1 MKFTRTFLFLFV
13 AIVLVPNVRAD
24 AVTDWNA
31 IAVQASLTA
40 GGPPGPSARV
50 GPTSVG
56 DIAMVSAAVYDAV
69 QAIEGKYQPY
79 YVDIPGA
86 TGSPVAATAR
96 AAHDVLVHLYP
107 AQAAALGVT
116 YQNYLLSNGILITD
130 PGIDVGAI
138 AAAGIIRLRSCDGRF
153 PDPPP
158 PPFIGSTDIG
168 KWRPTP
174 PANAPMLGTWMANA
188 SPFLLLRPGQFR
200 SDDPP
205 ALTSR
210 QYARDYNEVKAYG
223 SLTNS
228 SRTPEQT
235 DLAQFWAGNFGV
247 MMNKLL
253 RDVSTSHVDDIADSS
268 RLFALANMA
277 QADAIYSAWND
288 KIHFNVWRPITAIQ
302 NGDADGN
309 SRTTGDPAWNS
320 LIPSPPYPDYVSG
333 ANSITAA
340 TIYSLENFFGT
351 DKMEFS
357 VTTTNTGAT
366 TQDTRDFT
374 RFSQAADEVVEARIL
389 LGIHFRFADTA
400 ARDLGRNVAKWG
412 HRHYFR
418 PIGGRRHHDE
428 W

>member
-1 MKFTRTFLFLFV
+1 MF
-13 AIVLVPNVRAD
+13 IVIAMSAALVTTVRAD

-40 GGPPGPSARV
+40 GGPPGPAARV

-69 QAIEGKYQPY
+69 QAIEGEYQPY

-86 TGSPVAATAR
+86 TGSPVGATAR
-96 AAHDVLVHLYP
+96 AAHDVLAHHYP

-116 YQNYLLSNGILITD
+116 YQNYLISNGILITD
-130 PGIDVGAI
+130 PGIEVGAR
-138 AAAGIIRLRSCDGRF
+138 AAAGIIRLRACDGRF

-158 PPFIGSTDIG
+158 PPFVGSTDIG

-174 PANAPMLGTWMANA
+174 PANAPMLGVWMASA
-188 SPFLLLRPGQFR
+188 SPFLLLRPTQFR
-200 SDDPP
+200 ADEPP
-205 ALTSR
+205 SLDSR
-210 QYARDYNEVKAYG
+210 RYSRDYNEVKRLG
-223 SLTNS
+223 SLNNS
-228 SRTPEQT
+228 DRTPEQT
-235 DLAQFWAGNFGV
+235 DMAQFWAGNFGV

-253 RDVSTSHVDDIADSS
+253 RDISLAEVDNIADSS

-277 QADAIYSAWND
+277 QADAIYTAWND
-288 KIHFNVWRPITAIQ
+288 KLHYNMWRPITAIQ

-309 SRTTGDPAWNS
+309 PRTVGDPAWNS
-320 LIPSPPYPDYVSG
+320 LIASPPYPDYISG

-340 TIYSLENFFGT
+340 TVYSLAHFFGK
-351 DKMEFS
+351 DKMAFS
-357 VTTTNTGAT
+357 VTTTNTGPT
-366 TQDTRDFT
+366 NQDTREYT
-374 RFSQAADEVVEARIL
+374 RFSEVADEVVEARIL

-400 ARDLGRNVAKWG
+400 ARDLGRNVAAFG
-412 HRHYFR
+412 HRNYFR
-418 PIGGRRHHDE
+418 PVRAGHYRDE